1 MKTIKETQRNK
12 NFKTTYTYGYDSLFN
27 VLFHTGVII
36 NILLVTWMILEFNGL
51 Y

>member
-12 NFKTTYTYGYDSLFN
+12 KFKTTYTYGYDSLFN

-36 NILLVTWMILEFNGL
+36 NILLVTWMTLEFNGL